1 MRSAKPIALLSLSTA
16 LLCSLSMSTQARE
29 PALSMEPHQATIVQ
43 SADDSR
49 IVSTLQSRLTWHG
62 NTSGID
68 IRVDSNKGVV
78 RLSGVVPER
87 GDKRVAVA
95 TALHTPGVVS
105 VDASR
110 LHIGQARTVSEARWP
125 SPTLQTANRLQL

>member
-62 NTSGID
+62 ITSGID

>member
-1 MRSAKPIALLSLSTA
+1 
-16 LLCSLSMSTQARE
+16 
-29 PALSMEPHQATIVQ
+29 MEPHQATIVQ

-105 VDASR
+105 VDASQ

-125 SPTLQTANRLQL
+125 SPALQTANRLQL